1 MVYEGII
8 NFINTIEVKVV
19 DLEKE
24 FDNFLD
30 SVEGVPRMWHSNEQI
45 EWGKDIAK
53 HFYKLGLKAAST
65 E

>member
-1 MVYEGII
+1 MTEESKPRHVDTLE
-8 NFINTIEVKVV
+8 V

-24 FDNFLD
+24 FNNFLD
-30 SVEGVPRMWHSNEQI
+30 DVEGVPRMWHSNEQI

-53 HFYKLGLKAAST
+53 HFFGLGLRLNQKG